1 MSFLFCC
8 FVVFFSRKFFSTST
22 SKKKK
27 THLFIFFSFYTPN
40 KKTTTA
46 RPHLRRP
53 DRRQRPAPGRQ
64 RPAHRHPGRARRRQR
79 AAPGSARRARR
90 HRHRARRHAL
100 WSPGGKSSFLSFF
113 LLFWREISPGRLF
126 SGRGGVAREPKEEE
140 SKKKKKKTH
149 AWILQKN
156 RSPTLKYQRGTRT
169 TATCVVQNPGR
180 VGSNKPPPERDFRLW
195 SEPREMSGAPSAL
208 GEQTI
213 YFFLFPTFFLLFS
226 NVQSERHV

>member
-1 MSFLFCC
+1 M
-8 FVVFFSRKFFSTST
+8 
-22 SKKKK
+22 
-27 THLFIFFSFYTPN
+27 
-40 KKTTTA
+40 
-46 RPHLRRP
+46 
-53 DRRQRPAPGRQ
+53 
-64 RPAHRHPGRARRRQR
+64 
-79 AAPGSARRARR
+79 
-90 HRHRARRHAL
+90 
-100 WSPGGKSSFLSFF
+100 
-113 LLFWREISPGRLF
+113 F

-140 SKKKKKKTH
+140 SKKKKKKLTRGFYKKTGRIRPGQERPH
-149 AWILQKN
+149 GCPGRVHVPGRRPLKKRENERKKERRRPPKASFFVFFPLSKDCLFLWKRKKN
-156 RSPTLKYQRGTRT
+156 FSFPPCALLKRPADLNNKNAPTLKYQRGTRT